1 MLITP
6 FGLNETTQKIKDE
19 IRRLDN
25 SVESVNNAIGSDEAE
40 RIEEDINE
48 LLKESNIIEKISDT
62 SPNSKLSSY
71 LTQAGGSLEKVAENI
86 VGIMNRGDTDSGRLK
101 AAEFISK
108 MHGVQIQLEET
119 SKNNNEK
126 PPIVIN
132 VAGVDSKTMINFFM
146 PKS

>member
-1 MLITP
+1 MRITP
-6 FGLNETTQKIKDE
+6 FGLNEEIKETEAIPFNESNQISETDE
-19 IRRLDN
+19 TN
-25 SVESVNNAIGSDEAE
+25 EA
-40 RIEEDINE
+40 INE
-48 LLKESNIIEKISDT
+48 ILLENNLVNKDAKGT